1 MAVKR
6 FFFILFLSL
15 FSITAYTQNKSS
27 DTQLAYQYYRNNDFE
42 KASVLYQKLYEKNKS
57 SVYYRY
63 YVNCLIGLQD
73 YELAE
78 KVIKKQLKKKRN
90 KLPYYIEL
98 GSLYKLQNKLSKA
111 KDRYDYVIKKL
122 PANENQIS
130 VVASKFIV
138 KREYDYA
145 EKAYLKGK
153 KLLNDKDL
161 FNFELANLYYY
172 QRNFAKM
179 IEQYLNMLSIS
190 EMYLQTVQNRL
201 QSAVYGDVDNSLRA
215 LLKTALIKRIQKQA
229 DKTVFNELLIW
240 LYIQEKDFE
249 NAMVQAKALDLRNNE
264 NGERLIALARLA
276 SSNENYDVAVS
287 AYQYVV
293 DKGVNF
299 GYFLIA
305 KKEQVEVIYKKLT
318 NKNNFNQDDLISLE
332 NNFINTIFVLGE
344 NDEAIELSIKLAH
357 LQAFYLNESEKAIK
371 TLGNSLKIKRAN
383 SRLLAKC
390 KLELADVYL
399 YSGDMWNSTLIYAQ
413 VERSNKNNPIGYE
426 AKFRKSK
433 LAYYL
438 GNFKWAQAQLDV
450 LKAST
455 SKLIANDACQLSLL
469 ISDNSEEDTVNAS
482 LEMYSRADL
491 LFFRNKDSL
500 ALLTLDSILMQFP
513 TNSIIDDVIFKKAT
527 IYLKNKQ
534 YNKAAKNFKK
544 IVDTYSYDVWADN
557 ALFNLAQIYD
567 NHLQDKQKAQQ
578 LYKRVLTDYPGSIY
592 VIQARKRFRSLRGDL
607 LE

>member
-1 MAVKR
+1 MAKR
-6 FFFILFLSL
+6 FFFILLFSL
-15 FSITAYTQNKSS
+15 FGLLVFSQNQNS
-27 DTQLAYQYYRNNDFE
+27 DTQLAYQYFRNNDFE
-42 KASVLYQKLYEKNKS
+42 KATVLYKKLFEQNKS

-98 GSLYKLQNKLSKA
+98 GSLYKLQNKPSKA

-122 PANENQIS
+122 PVNENQIS
-130 VVASKFIV
+130 IIANKFIV

-145 EKAYLKGK
+145 EKVFLKGQ
-153 KLLNDKDL
+153 KLLNDKDF

-172 QRNFAKM
+172 QRNYSKM
-179 IEQYLNMLSIS
+179 IEQYLDMLSIS

-215 LLKTALIKRIQKQA
+215 LLKAALIKRIQKQA

-240 LYIQEKDFE
+240 LYIQDKDFE
-249 NAMVQAKALDLRNNE
+249 NAMVQAKALDLRKNE
-264 NGERLIALARLA
+264 NGERLIALARL
-276 SSNENYDVAVS
+276 SNSNENYDVAVS
-287 AYQYVV
+287 AYQYVI

-299 GYFLIA
+299 GYYLIA
-305 KKEQVEVIYKKLT
+305 RKEQVEVLYKKLIT
-318 NKNNFNQDDLISLE
+318 ENNFQYNDLLSLE
-332 NNFINTIFVLGE
+332 NNFINTIFILGE
-344 NDEAIELSIKLAH
+344 NDKSVELSTKLAH
-357 LQAFYLNESEKAIK
+357 LQAFYIDEFEKAIK
-371 TLGNSLKIKRAN
+371 TLNNSLKIKRAD

-399 YSGDMWNSTLIYAQ
+399 YSGDMWNATLTYAQ

-433 LAYYL
+433 LAYYI
-438 GNFKWAQAQLDV
+438 GDFKWAQAQLDV

-455 SKLIANDACQLSLL
+455 SKLIANDACQLSLI
-469 ISDNSEEDTVNAS
+469 ISDNSDDDSVNTS
-482 LEMYSRADL
+482 LEMYARADL
-491 LFFRNKDSL
+491 LVFRNKDSL
-500 ALLTLDSILMQFP
+500 ALLTLDSIFIQFP
-513 TNSIIDDVIFKKAT
+513 TSSIIDDAIYKKAT
-527 IYLKNKQ
+527 IYINNKQ
-534 YNKAAKNFKK
+534 YIKAAENFKK
-544 IVDTYSYDVWADN
+544 IVNTYSYDVWADN
-557 ALFNLAQIYD
+557 SLFNLAKIYD
-567 NHLQDKQKAQQ
+567 NYLNDKEKAQK
-578 LYKRVLTDYPGSIY
+578 LYKRILTDYPGSIY
-592 VIQARKRFRSLRGDL
+592 VVQARKRFRLLRGDL